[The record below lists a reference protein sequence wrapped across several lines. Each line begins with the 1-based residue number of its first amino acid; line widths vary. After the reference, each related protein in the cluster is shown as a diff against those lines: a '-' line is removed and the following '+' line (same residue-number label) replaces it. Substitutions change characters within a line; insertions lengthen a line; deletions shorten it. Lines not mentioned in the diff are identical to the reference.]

1 MKASPKGF
9 TLVELM
15 VVIAIVGILA
25 GLAFTSYDAYTIRA
39 QRSSAQSFM
48 MQVANK
54 QAQYI
59 LDARNYAVG
68 SDALSSTKLNLTAP
82 ANVTN
87 LYDIAVET
95 AAGGTTPAI
104 PPTFRVRATPK
115 PGGKQASDGELI
127 LTNTGAKTKGGVS
140 GW

>member
-15 VVIAIVGILA
+15 VVIAIIGILA
-25 GLAFTSYDAYTIRA
+25 GIAFTSYDAYIVRA
-39 QRSSAQSFM
+39 QRSSAQQFL

-54 QAQYI
+54 QSQYI

-68 SDALSSTKLNLTAP
+68 SAALTSLSLTVP
-82 ANVTN
+82 ANVSP
-87 LYDIAVET
+87 LYTITVENGTGGST
-95 AAGGTTPAI
+95 AATP
-104 PPTFRVRATPK
+104 PSFRVRATPIAGTK
-115 PGGKQASDGELI
+115 VANDGELI
-127 LTNTGAKTKGGVS
+127 LTHTGAKTKGGAS